1 MNLIILDF
9 ESNQPYDSKH
19 ALKQPIYLH
28 GEIVQIGAVKFD
40 ENHHILDTFKILVT
54 PKYYPK
60 MLKKISKLTG
70 IKNSDLQYGF
80 PFPVAFK
87 HFKNWCGPDF
97 AFLTWGPDDIGI
109 LRENMLLHRLDTDW
123 IPKAYDLQVIFDDQ
137 IAGKNRQTSLTDAVQ
152 MVGENAL
159 EAHDALNDARN
170 TARVCLHLDI
180 NRGLSEYKE
189 RGWSGDHQ
197 VPLGSGKAHS
207 KTYGSYA
214 EALED
219 AELTDFYCPICGSP
233 AVCGEFIR
241 QNTDKFICRCTC
253 EDGHELFVRLKF
265 RRQPDRRLSVSRII
279 YDLNAENES
288 YYLRLKHERDDAR
301 AAYLRYIAEAG

>member
-9 ESNQPYDSKH
+9 EWNQPYDSKH

-109 LRENMLLHRLDTDW
+109 LRENMLLHRLDTGW

-197 VPLGSGKAHS
+197 VPLGSGIQKHTALMQKPWRTQS
-207 KTYGSYA
+207 LPIFTARSAGALLYAESLSARTQTNSYA
-214 EALED
+214 
-219 AELTDFYCPICGSP
+219 
-233 AVCGEFIR
+233 
-241 QNTDKFICRCTC
+241 
-253 EDGHELFVRLKF
+253 
-265 RRQPDRRLSVSRII
+265 
-279 YDLNAENES
+279 
-288 YYLRLKHERDDAR
+288 
-301 AAYLRYIAEAG
+301 AAPVKTGMNCSSG